1 MESYRPLGLM
11 LGLTLI
17 NGGCAA
23 RSVSI
28 TAPTTQAAL
37 PSKWAQSLPGA
48 VDQPLPDLS
57 TWWEQFGDTTLTSL
71 VNQAL
76 QGSPDVR
83 SAEARIRQARA
94 EQHVVQA
101 GFLPSVSGSAAVSEV
116 KGRPL
121 TSSPSVDASWQPDVF
136 GGTRASVDAAGA
148 EVSVTV
154 EDLHATQVSLSAEI
168 ARTYTELRT
177 TQRRLGIL
185 RGNVAAQAET
195 LQLTD
200 FRAQAGLVSSVDVE
214 QARTNLEQNRA
225 QIPSFESSIAQQTHR
240 LSVLVGMAPAAF
252 ADTVS
257 ESAPLPEVPESVV
270 VGIPAETLRQRPD
283 VRAAEQRVIAETARL
298 AGAKAERFPRF
309 SLSGSIGSEIV
320 KQTLTGGTSLVAS
333 AAASVAQTLFD
344 GGRIRQQ
351 IAAQSAVRE
360 QRLASYESTVL
371 TALEEVENALV
382 SFEKSRSRLESLRS
396 AELAAQNAALLA
408 QTQYSAGLADFQRVL
423 DTQRTV
429 LSVQDSIA
437 ITEGDHVTTLV
448 QLFAALGGGWS
459 SAADAAHVA
468 GSHLQ

>member
-1 MESYRPLGLM
+1 MESSRPLGLM
-11 LGLTLI
+11 LGLALI
-17 NGGCAA
+17 TGGCAA
-23 RSVSI
+23 RSVSFA
-28 TAPTTQAAL
+28 APTTQAVL
-37 PSKWAQSLPGA
+37 PSKWAHSLSGA
-48 VDQPLPDLS
+48 VDQPPPDLS
-57 TWWEQFGDTTLTSL
+57 TWWEQFGDASLTSL

-83 SAEARIRQARA
+83 SAQARIRQARA
-94 EQHVVQA
+94 ERQVTQA
-101 GFLPSVSGSAAVSEV
+101 GLLPTINGSAVVSEAR
-116 KGRPL
+116 GRSL
-121 TSSPSVDASWQPDVF
+121 SASPSLDASWQPDVF
-136 GGTRASVDAAGA
+136 GATRASVDAAGA
-148 EVSVTV
+148 EVNVTV

-168 ARTYTELRT
+168 ARTYAELRT

-185 RGNVAAQAET
+185 RSNVVAQSET
-195 LQLTD
+195 LQLTG

-225 QIPSFESSIAQQTHR
+225 QIPSLESSIAQQTHR
-240 LSVLVGMAPAAF
+240 LSVLVGLAPDAF
-252 ADTVS
+252 ADTLS

-283 VRAAEQRVIAETARL
+283 VRAAEQRVIAETARV
-298 AGAKAERFPRF
+298 AGAKADRFPRF

-333 AAASVAQTLFD
+333 ATTSVAQALFD

-351 IAAQSAVRE
+351 IAAQSAVLD

-423 DTQRTV
+423 DTQRSV
-429 LSVQDSIA
+429 LSVQDSVA
-437 ITEGDHVTTLV
+437 LTEGDRLTTLV
-448 QLFAALGGGWS
+448 QLFTALGGGWS
-459 SAADAAHVA
+459 SAAEAMNAS
-468 GSHLQ
+468 GSHVQ

>member
-1 MESYRPLGLM
+1 M
-11 LGLTLI
+11 LGLALI

-28 TAPTTQAAL
+28 AAPTTQAVL
-37 PSKWAQSLPGA
+37 PSKWAHSLSGA
-48 VDQPLPDLS
+48 VDQPLPNLS
-57 TWWEQFGDTTLTSL
+57 TWWEQFGDTSLTSL

-94 EQHVVQA
+94 ERQVAEA
-101 GFLPSVSGSAAVSEV
+101 GFLPSVTGSAAVSEV

-121 TSSPSVDASWQPDVF
+121 TSSPSLDASWQPDVF
-136 GGTRASVDAAGA
+136 GGTRASVDAADA
-148 EVSVTV
+148 EVSVAV
-154 EDLHATQVSLSAEI
+154 EDLHSTQVSLSAEI

-177 TQRRLGIL
+177 TQRRLDIL
-185 RGNVAAQAET
+185 RSNVAAQSET

-214 QARTNLEQNRA
+214 QARANLEQNRA

-240 LSVLVGMAPAAF
+240 LSMLVGVAPDAF
-252 ADTVS
+252 ADTLS

-333 AAASVAQTLFD
+333 AATSVAQTLFD

-351 IAAQSAVRE
+351 VAAQSAVRD

-382 SFEKSRSRLESLRS
+382 SFEKSGSRLESLRS

-429 LSVQDSIA
+429 LSVQDSVA
-437 ITEGDHVTTLV
+437 VTEGDRLTTLV
-448 QLFAALGGGWS
+448 QLFTALGGGWS
-459 SAADAAHVA
+459 SAAEAMNAS
-468 GSHLQ
+468 GSHVQ